1 MKGRD
6 IEVDAINNEENTP
19 SPHIYY
25 LSFTAV
31 LSSSHTMSENHT
43 PHGRPDIA
51 PTDSPPLP
59 RESKVESSA
68 MSQDRRAPTPR
79 PHREPEKKEEKRE
92 DITMAEEV
100 GRSRRGDTTT
110 TEEVGKSRRGDT
122 TTAEDTG
129 RSRRP
134 DTTMTEDVGRSR
146 RGDTAV
152 AEDMV
157 RPRRG
162 DPMMTEDTTKL
173 RRELDKYKREVLKL
187 RDEEERLKAKCERRD
202 SRIEKMKQEYV
213 EVRGAWEETLEAQ
226 TRQTRA
232 TLERLK
238 QTEQLLDARTAE
250 LSGAQAF
257 LSTADRLSE
266 MEVLSIVRDLNENIY
281 QLAVNLT
288 EEWEKLESS
297 QPTGQPNGDPS
308 SQPEI
313 PVLIQLT
320 RNRDST
326 GLTYLLQLDLC
337 FQAVNMTSSWAH
349 EKEFDVLKRIY
360 KRLSTSGEHHVTE
373 TKWCVTYAS

>member
-1 MKGRD
+1 
-6 IEVDAINNEENTP
+6 
-19 SPHIYY
+19 
-25 LSFTAV
+25 
-31 LSSSHTMSENHT
+31 MSENPT

-68 MSQDRRAPTPR
+68 MSQDRRASTPR
-79 PHREPEKKEEKRE
+79 PPREPEKKEEKRG
-92 DITMAEEV
+92 DITMAEEMGRSRRGDTTMTEEV

-110 TEEVGKSRRGDT
+110 AEDVGKSRRGDIT
-122 TTAEDTG
+122 MTEDVG
-129 RSRRP
+129 KSRRP

-146 RGDTAV
+146 RGDAAV

-162 DPMMTEDTTKL
+162 DPLMAEDVAKL
-173 RRELDKYKREVLKL
+173 RRELDRYKREVSRL
-187 RDEEERLKAKCERRD
+187 RDAEEYLRGKCERR
-202 SRIEKMKQEYV
+202 EKRLAELRHEYV
-213 EVRGAWEETLEAQ
+213 EVHGSLEEALETQ

-232 TLERLK
+232 TQERLK

-297 QPTGQPNGDPS
+297 QPTGQPNGDPT
-308 SQPEI
+308 SQPGI

-326 GLTYLLQLDLC
+326 GLTYTLQSDLC
-337 FQAVNMTSSWAH
+337 FQAMNMTSSWAH
-349 EKEFDVLKRIY
+349 DKELGVLRHIY
-360 KRLSTSGEHHVTE
+360 KRLSASGEHHIIE